1 MKDLLGKSLL
11 DYQLNDRKSDVRV
24 STNISKSEYLSRS
37 HFFRS
42 FPQMIPIEQKALTLA
57 KGRIL
62 DVGAGTGSHV
72 LYLQEKGLDAVALDI
87 SPAAIQICQLRGVK
101 ETVISD
107 ILDYQGKFD
116 TILLL
121 MNGIGISKRLSL
133 IDIYLQKLKS
143 LLNEGGQILTTST
156 DIIYMFDQDEDGSY
170 IIPFNEETEY
180 YGELIY
186 TIHYKGEK
194 ESFPWLFID
203 YNTLQRAANNNGL
216 SCELIEEGDDYNYL
230 VRMTHSFVSCFP
242 HIYYN

>member
-11 DYQLNDRKSDVRV
+11 DYQLNDQKSDVRV

-72 LYLQEKGLDAVALDI
+72 LYLQEKGLDTVALDI
-87 SPAAIQICQLRGVK
+87 SPAVIEICQLRGVK
-101 ETVISD
+101 QTVISD

-230 VRMTHSFVSCFP
+230 VRMTHL
-242 HIYYN
+242 

>member
-230 VRMTHSFVSCFP
+230 VRMTHL
-242 HIYYN
+242 

>member
-72 LYLQEKGLDAVALDI
+72 LYLQEKGLDTVALDI
-87 SPAAIQICQLRGVK
+87 SPAVIEICQLRGVK
-101 ETVISD
+101 QTVISD

-194 ESFPWLFID
+194 ELFPWLFID

-230 VRMTHSFVSCFP
+230 VRMTHL
-242 HIYYN
+242 

>member
-87 SPAAIQICQLRGVK
+87 SPAVIEICQLRGVK
-101 ETVISD
+101 QTVISD

-194 ESFPWLFID
+194 ESFPWLFKLKIIKKL
-203 YNTLQRAANNNGL
+203 YNGL
-216 SCELIEEGDDYNYL
+216 RTIMDL
-230 VRMTHSFVSCFP
+230 VVSSLRRVM
-242 HIYYN
+242 IIII

>member
-24 STNISKSEYLSRS
+24 STNISKSEYLSRA

-101 ETVISD
+101 QTVISD

-230 VRMTHSFVSCFP
+230 VRMTHL
-242 HIYYN
+242 

>member
-72 LYLQEKGLDAVALDI
+72 LYLQEKGLDAIALDI
-87 SPAAIQICQLRGVK
+87 SPAVIEICQLRGVK
-101 ETVISD
+101 QTVISD

-186 TIHYKGEK
+186 TIHYKGKK

-230 VRMTHSFVSCFP
+230 VRMTHL
-242 HIYYN
+242 

>member
-87 SPAAIQICQLRGVK
+87 SPAVIEICQLRGVK
-101 ETVISD
+101 QTVISD

-216 SCELIEEGDDYNYL
+216 SCEFIEEGDDYNYL
-230 VRMTHSFVSCFP
+230 VRMTHL
-242 HIYYN
+242 

>member
-87 SPAAIQICQLRGVK
+87 SPAVIEICQLRGVK
-101 ETVISD
+101 QTVISD

-121 MNGIGISKRLSL
+121 MNGIGIRKRLSL

-230 VRMTHSFVSCFP
+230 VRMTHL
-242 HIYYN
+242 

>member
-87 SPAAIQICQLRGVK
+87 SPAVIEICQLRGVK
-101 ETVISD
+101 QTIISD

-170 IIPFNEETEY
+170 IIPFNEEKEY

-230 VRMTHSFVSCFP
+230 VRITHL
-242 HIYYN
+242 

>member
-101 ETVISD
+101 QTVISD

-156 DIIYMFDQDEDGSY
+156 DIIYMFDQDDDGSY
-170 IIPFNEETEY
+170 IIPVNKENDY

-203 YNTLQRAANNNGL
+203 YNTLQRATNNNGL

-230 VRMTHSFVSCFP
+230 VRMTHL
-242 HIYYN
+242 

>member
-101 ETVISD
+101 QTVISD

-143 LLNEGGQILTTST
+143 LLNEDGQILTTST

-186 TIHYKGEK
+186 TIHYKGEN

-230 VRMTHSFVSCFP
+230 VRMTHL
-242 HIYYN
+242 

>member
-87 SPAAIQICQLRGVK
+87 SPAVIEICQLRGVK
-101 ETVISD
+101 QTVISD

-121 MNGIGISKRLSL
+121 MNGIGICKRLSI
-133 IDIYLQKLKS
+133 IDIYLQNLKS
-143 LLNEGGQILTTST
+143 ILNEGGQILTTST

-170 IIPFNEETEY
+170 IIPFNEEKEY

-203 YNTLQRAANNNGL
+203 YNTLQRATNNNGL

-230 VRMTHSFVSCFP
+230 VRMTHL
-242 HIYYN
+242 

>member
-1 MKDLLGKSLL
+1 M
-11 DYQLNDRKSDVRV
+11 
-24 STNISKSEYLSRS
+24 
-37 HFFRS
+37 
-42 FPQMIPIEQKALTLA
+42 
-57 KGRIL
+57 
-62 DVGAGTGSHV
+62 
-72 LYLQEKGLDAVALDI
+72 QEKGLDAIALDI
-87 SPAAIQICQLRGVK
+87 SPAVIEICQLRGVK
-101 ETVISD
+101 QTVISD

-230 VRMTHSFVSCFP
+230 VRITHL
-242 HIYYN
+242 

>member
-42 FPQMIPIEQKALTLA
+42 FPQMIPTEQKALTLA

-87 SPAAIQICQLRGVK
+87 SPAVIEICQLRGVK
-101 ETVISD
+101 QTVISD

-230 VRMTHSFVSCFP
+230 VRMTHL
-242 HIYYN
+242 

>member
-42 FPQMIPIEQKALTLA
+42 FPQMIPIEQKALILA

-87 SPAAIQICQLRGVK
+87 SPAVIEICQLRGVK
-101 ETVISD
+101 QTVISD

-230 VRMTHSFVSCFP
+230 VRMTHL
-242 HIYYN
+242 

>member
-37 HFFRS
+37 HFFRA

-87 SPAAIQICQLRGVK
+87 SPAVIEICQLRGVK
-101 ETVISD
+101 QTVISD

-170 IIPFNEETEY
+170 IIPFNEEKEY

-230 VRMTHSFVSCFP
+230 VRITHL
-242 HIYYN
+242 